1 MASTRLVSAAR
12 SLARSRAAAGSGR
25 AFAAGRCEGGSSGT
39 AARAAPAAPPAATA
53 EAPVAARQ
61 RTPRSQDAGSR
72 GVGLSSLVLLAP
84 CVATFGL
91 GVWQLRK
98 RSDKADLVELRRERL
113 AAPPMPLAAAV
124 AAARHSDDAGAQ
136 LEYRRILCEG
146 ELDLDRAVY
155 VGPRTIARAFG
166 ASERGYHLVAPLE
179 SVDGAG
185 DDTPPVMLNFGWVPL
200 AWKDEGV
207 PEDVKARIVSTSLA
221 MAAEAEAEAAA
232 ARAGSIEH
240 ADRGTVATAAAAP
253 QFRRGWRSWLGLGS
267 GSKANDAG
275 GAVSQQTG
283 VNKLRT
289 RVVAVAR
296 GSETPSGF
304 VPPNDPSANAWWFFD
319 AVAMAEARGLPPG
332 TPLLDVLRSDT
343 PDSGSGALAL
353 SVLDPR
359 AIPAA
364 RAPPLSKAAG
374 EFLKFP
380 TMPDGHL
387 QYSLTWFALSA
398 ATSIMAYQRLRQ
410 HILPK
415 APRARNRA

>member
-12 SLARSRAAAGSGR
+12 SLARARAAAGSGR
-25 AFAAGRCEGGSSGT
+25 AFAAGRGEGGSSGT

-61 RTPRSQDAGSR
+61 RAPRSQDAGSR

-124 AAARHSDDAGAQ
+124 AAARHADDAGAQ

-207 PEDVKARIVSTSLA
+207 PED
-221 MAAEAEAEAAA
+221 
-232 ARAGSIEH
+232 
-240 ADRGTVATAAAAP
+240 
-253 QFRRGWRSWLGLGS
+253 
-267 GSKANDAG
+267 
-275 GAVSQQTG
+275 TG